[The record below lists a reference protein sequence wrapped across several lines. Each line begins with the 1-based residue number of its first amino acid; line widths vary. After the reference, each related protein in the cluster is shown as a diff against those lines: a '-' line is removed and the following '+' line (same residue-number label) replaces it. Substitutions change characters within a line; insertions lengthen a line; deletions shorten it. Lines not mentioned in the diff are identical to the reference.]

1 MWTNIINIGNSKGI
15 ILPASVLR
23 ELKIK
28 EKSAV
33 DISVKDGK
41 IIIETS
47 PRQGWELSAKECA
60 ERGDDQL
67 LMPDVFSE
75 EAFEDW

>member
-47 PRQGWELSAKECA
+47 PRQGWE
-60 ERGDDQL
+60 
-67 LMPDVFSE
+67 
-75 EAFEDW
+75 